1 MHRLVVTLG
10 AAALL
15 AACTQTAAPPPAP
28 AASVS
33 GVTPSTFA
41 LPSGSGCSGEVA
53 RYRAVMDND
62 LATGH
67 VGKSIHAKVL
77 GEIDEAAATCTAGR
91 DAEAVRMIA
100 PPRRATA
107 TAEALSA
114 GAPARRRR
122 QPHTACRKWK
132 ISGHRAQERA
142 V

>member
-1 MHRLVVTLG
+1 MTYRLRAAL
-10 AAALL
+10 AAATLSIL

-41 LPSGSGCSGEVA
+41 LPSGNGCAGEIQ

-67 VGKSIHAKVL
+67 VGKSVHAKVL
-77 GEIDEAAATCTAGR
+77 SEVDEAATACAAGR

-100 PPRRATA
+100 ATK
-107 TAEALSA
+107 
-114 GAPARRRR
+114 ARHGYR
-122 QPHTACRKWK
+122 
-132 ISGHRAQERA
+132 
-142 V
+142 